1 MYIRAVHAETD
12 LRVLRQLIYQNPLG
26 LLTTGIQSASYPF
39 LQTSHIPF
47 VLDVQDESSETEL
60 GCLRGHL
67 ARQNPH
73 SKAIS
78 ESLIKNPQLNNF
90 LEHEVLVLFNN
101 PAHHYV
107 TPKFYTKTKPETGKV
122 VPTWNYAAVQVY
134 GKAKVYYDSKDPE
147 TSDFLDKQI
156 SDLTHHNETSS
167 MGYTGGDQPTEWK
180 VSDAPRPYLD
190 LMKKNIV
197 GIEIEVT
204 RLEGKFKMSQ
214 ELNHEDREGVIEGF
228 RNLGSDVGEEIS
240 AIVKDRHEQ
249 KLKEQG
255 A

>member
-12 LRVLRQLIYQNPLG
+12 LQVLRQLIQQNPLG
-26 LLTTGIQSASYPF
+26 LLTTGIKSTNYPF

-47 VLDVQDESSETEL
+47 VLDVQDELSETEL

-78 ESLIKNPQLNNF
+78 ESLINNLKLNNF
-90 LEHEVLVLFNN
+90 LEHEVLILFKN
-101 PAHHYV
+101 PVHHYV
-107 TPKFYTKTKPETGKV
+107 TPKFYTKTKPETGKG

-134 GKAKVYYDSKDPE
+134 GRAKIYYDSKDPE
-147 TSDFLDKQI
+147 TSEFLDKQI
-156 SDLTHHNETSS
+156 SDLTHHNETTT
-167 MGYTGGDQPTEWK
+167 MDYTGRDQPTEWK
-180 VSDAPRPYLD
+180 VSDAPRPFLE
-190 LMKKNIV
+190 LMKKDII

-214 ELNHEDREGVIEGF
+214 ELNPD
-228 RNLGSDVGEEIS
+228 
-240 AIVKDRHEQ
+240 A
-249 KLKEQG
+249 
-255 A
+255 